1 MTPPTATKTRTP
13 RSNATQAA
21 PSRFVVWLTDVGASD
36 ISRVGGK
43 NASLGELTRHLDAGG
58 VRVPEGFAIT
68 VDAYWAYL
76 GANALRERIAAWIA
90 SYRRGDLA
98 LLDAGANIRR
108 AILEAEF
115 PEPIALAIRHAYRD
129 LCDDVG
135 RKVEVAVR
143 SSATAEDLPN
153 ASFAGQQDT
162 FLNVRGGDALVDA
175 CRKCIA
181 SLFTDRA
188 IAYRESQGFDHLSVG
203 LSIGV
208 QRMVRS
214 DIGSAGVAFTIDP
227 ESGFPDAVLINASW
241 GLGEALVGGEVD
253 PDEFTVFKPLLDV
266 ADCAPIIGKMRGRKQ
281 RKVVYAEHANGGT
294 RTIDTTEK
302 ERTSFALSDDDVL
315 QLARWACAI
324 ESHYGR
330 PMDIEWAK
338 DGDTGEVFVVQ
349 ARPETVES
357 QRDSRVLR
365 TYQLERAG
373 RRLVSGQA
381 IGQAIATG
389 RVCRL
394 SSPAEMHRFKDGS
407 VLVTSMT
414 DPDWVPV
421 MKRASAIVTDHG
433 GRTSHAAIVSREL
446 GVPAIV
452 GAGNATTVLE
462 DGEPVTVCCAEG
474 DTGHVYDGEAEFDVS
489 ECAPDDLPKV
499 HTRLMLNI
507 GDPGAAFRWWRLPS
521 KGVGLARLEF
531 IISNFIRIHPLA
543 LARFNTVTDPAVRAE
558 IESITAGYDD
568 PSQFFVDTLAYGI
581 ARIAAA
587 QFPHPVIVRM
597 SDFKTNEYAEL
608 IGGKQFEPHEEN
620 PMLGWRGASRYYSDD
635 YADGFA
641 LECRAIK
648 MAREKLGLANVI
660 IMIPFCRTLAEA
672 DQTLEELA
680 ANGLMRGAN
689 GLQVYVMCEVPSNV
703 ILAEQ
708 FAARFDGFSIGS
720 NDLTQLTLGVDR
732 DSARLSGLF
741 HENDPAVTML
751 IEHAITTV
759 HRAGRPIG
767 LCGQAPSD
775 NPEFAEFLVRCGIDS
790 ISVTPDSFA
799 NVVQHIAKAEASG
812 PRGVLK
818 AS

>member
-1 MTPPTATKTRTP
+1 MDATRETSSK
-13 RSNATQAA
+13 
-21 PSRFVVWLTDVGASD
+21 FVVWLTDVSASD
-36 ISRVGGK
+36 LGRVGGK
-43 NASLGELTRHLDAGG
+43 NASLGELARHLAERG
-58 VRVPEGFAIT
+58 VRVPDGFAIT
-68 VDAYWAYL
+68 VDAYWAFL
-76 GANALRERIAAWIA
+76 GANSLRERIASWLAA
-90 SYRRGDLA
+90 YRRNELA
-98 LLDAGANIRR
+98 LLDTGANIRR

-115 PEPIALAIRHAYRD
+115 PAPIATAVRHAYRD
-129 LCDDVG
+129 LCRSVG
-135 RKVEVAVR
+135 REVDVAVR
-143 SSATAEDLPN
+143 SSATAEDLPT
-153 ASFAGQQDT
+153 ASFAGQQDS
-162 FLNVRGGDALVDA
+162 FLNVRGGDALVEA
-175 CRKCIA
+175 GRKCIA

-188 IAYRESQGFDHLSVG
+188 IAYRETQGFDHLSVG

-214 DIGSAGVAFTIDP
+214 DLGAAGVAFTIDP
-227 ESGFPDAVLINASW
+227 ESGFPDAVLINSSW
-241 GLGEALVGGEVD
+241 GLGEGVVQGEID

-266 ADCAPIIGKMRGRKQ
+266 AGCAPIIGKVRGRKA
-281 RKVVYAEHANGGT
+281 RKVVYADSANGGT
-294 RTIDTTEK
+294 RTVDTSAQ
-302 ERTSFALSDDDVL
+302 ERTTYSLSDDDVL
-315 QLARWACAI
+315 QVARWACSI
-324 ESHYGR
+324 EAHYGR

-338 DGDTGEVFVVQ
+338 DGQTGEVFVVQ

-357 QRDSRVLR
+357 RRDSRVLR
-365 TYQLERAG
+365 TYKLERAG

-394 SSPAEMHRFKDGS
+394 MSPADMHRFKDGS

-452 GAGNATTVLE
+452 GTGNATTMLE

-489 ECAPDDLPKV
+489 ECAPADLPSV

-507 GDPGAAFRWWRLPS
+507 GDPGAAFRWWPLPS

-531 IISNFIRIHPLA
+531 IISNFIRVHPLA
-543 LARFNTVTDPAVRAE
+543 LARFDSVTDPAVRAE
-558 IESITAGYDD
+558 IEAITEGYED

-635 YADGFA
+635 YSDGFA

-648 MAREKLGLANVI
+648 MAREQLGLANVI
-660 IMIPFCRTLAEA
+660 VMIPFCRTLTEA
-672 DQTLEELA
+672 DLVLEELA

-741 HENDPAVTML
+741 HENDPAVTTL
-751 IEHAITTV
+751 IEHVISTV

-799 NVVQHIAKAEASG
+799 NVVAHIAKAEAAAAPVKRVRSG
-812 PRGVLK
+812 RRSPLSFG
-818 AS
+818 